1 MESWHAGTATVD
13 APEAMAGGTTLRVV
27 MGSADAIPLTPEP
40 VVLAR
45 VAAALDAALAE
56 PDLSIGWRVAFRTA
70 RSHLGEVLEVE
81 PSVAGPLPG

>member
-1 MESWHAGTATVD
+1 MERWNAGTVAVD
-13 APEAMAGGTTLRVV
+13 AATTWTEQQGGTLLRVV
-27 MGSADAIPLTPEP
+27 TGSADAIPLTPEP

-70 RSHLGEVLEVE
+70 RSHLADA
-81 PSVAGPLPG
+81 AGLPPG